1 MDQEAFRETYHQ
13 VNERY
18 CAYEKAIL
26 THQCACSQSEKL
38 HIAEREAAH
47 CRSDDSQARCIR
59 FLDTLKNHARFALK
73 LTGTT
78 GALPHGK
85 AIRIQ
90 VGGLRGLRQVL
101 DPEQDQTASIGD
113 VAGLISRAIERYESL
128 EKLPFSTIMQQ
139 VAAYKGR
146 KRIRERT

>member
-47 CRSDDSQARCIR
+47 CRSDASQDRCIR
-59 FLDTLKNHARFALK
+59 FLDTLKSHARFALK

-85 AIRIQ
+85 AIKIQ
-90 VGGLRGLRQVL
+90 VGGLRGLQQVL
-101 DPEQDQTASIGD
+101 EPGQNQATPIED
-113 VAGLISRAIERYESL
+113 VSGLISRALERYKSL
-128 EKLPFSTIMQQ
+128 DRLPYSTIMQQ

-146 KRIRERT
+146 KRISRKT

>member
-78 GALPHGK
+78 GVLPHGK

-101 DPEQDQTASIGD
+101 DPEQDQ
-113 VAGLISRAIERYESL
+113 
-128 EKLPFSTIMQQ
+128 
-139 VAAYKGR
+139 
-146 KRIRERT
+146 

>member
-47 CRSDDSQARCIR
+47 CRSDASQARCIR
-59 FLDTLKNHARFALK
+59 FQDTLKSHARFALK

-85 AIRIQ
+85 AIKIQ
-90 VGGLRGLRQVL
+90 VGGLRGLHAVTAPD
-101 DPEQDQTASIGD
+101 DPIPTKIDDIHGIVEA
-113 VAGLISRAIERYESL
+113 ARERFGAL
-128 EKLPFSTIMQQ
+128 ANLPFQPIIQQ
-139 VAAYKGR
+139 IAAYKGR
-146 KRIRERT
+146 RPLRGMR

>member
-1 MDQEAFRETYHQ
+1 M
-13 VNERY
+13 
-18 CAYEKAIL
+18 
-26 THQCACSQSEKL
+26 
-38 HIAEREAAH
+38 
-47 CRSDDSQARCIR
+47 
-59 FLDTLKNHARFALK
+59 DTLKNHARFALK

-78 GALPHGK
+78 GVLPHGK

-101 DPEQDQTASIGD
+101 DPEQDQASSIGD
-113 VAGLISRAIERYESL
+113 VSGLISRAIERYESL

>member
-47 CRSDDSQARCIR
+47 CRSDDSQAQCIR
-59 FLDTLKNHARFALK
+59 FLDTLKNHARFALR
-73 LTGTT
+73 LTGAT
-78 GALPHGK
+78 GVLPHGK
-85 AIRIQ
+85 AIKIQ

-101 DPEQDQTASIGD
+101 DPEQDQASSIED
-113 VAGLISRAIERYESL
+113 VSGLITRAIERYESL
-128 EKLPFSTIMQQ
+128 EKLPFSVIMQQ